1 MSAKGTRRDLAV
13 ARVLDPARERAETR
27 VQRFL
32 DAALELLNTN
42 ASRDFTVQE
51 VVEKSG
57 QSLRSFYQYFDGKYE
72 LLLALFEDSIRMAAA
87 TLSERVERESE
98 PLARLR
104 AFCVEYHGLVRQ
116 APKDAA
122 KASNRQWPGSALGE
136 FAQQLLSEH
145 PAEASRAFGPLVEL
159 LEELVTAAVTT
170 GDVRD
175 DIPVRQVVGTVLQV
189 VMFNP
194 FATVIAGRA
203 GKSSDVAEDLWKIL
217 FEGLRAQ

>member
-1 MSAKGTRRDLAV
+1 M
-13 ARVLDPARERAETR
+13 
-27 VQRFL
+27 
-32 DAALELLNTN
+32 
-42 ASRDFTVQE
+42 
-51 VVEKSG
+51 EKSG

>member
-72 LLLALFEDSIRMAAA
+72 LLLALFEDSIRTAA
-87 TLSERVERESE
+87 TTLTELVDEQTT
-98 PLARLR
+98 PLDRLR
-104 AFCVEYHGLVRQ
+104 TFCVEYYGLVRRT
-116 APKDAA
+116 PKLGKD
-122 KASNRQWPGSALGE
+122 NRQWPGSALGE
-136 FAQQLLSEH
+136 FAQQLLSDH
-145 PAEASRAFGPLVEL
+145 PAEASRAFGPLVDL
-159 LEELVTAAVTT
+159 LDGLVADAVAS
-170 GDVRD
+170 GDIRD
-175 DIPVRQVVGTVLQV
+175 DIPVKQVVGTVLQV
-189 VMFNP
+189 IMFNP
-194 FATVIAGRA
+194 FATVIAGRT
-203 GKSSDVAEDLWKIL
+203 GKSTEVAEDLWKIL
-217 FEGLRAQ
+217 FEGLHAR

>member
-72 LLLALFEDSIRMAAA
+72 LLLALFEDSIRSAAA
-87 TLSERVERESE
+87 TLTEVVEEETE

-104 AFCVEYHGLVRQ
+104 RFCVEYYLLVRQ
-116 APKDAA
+116 TPKVSKGG
-122 KASNRQWPGSALGE
+122 KAWPGSALGE

-159 LEELVTAAVTT
+159 LEELVSDAVVS
-170 GDVRD
+170 GDIRH
-175 DIPVRQVVGTVLQV
+175 DIPVKQIVGTVLQV
-189 VMFNP
+189 IMFNP
-194 FATVIAGRA
+194 FATVIAGRT
-203 GKSSDVAEDLWKIL
+203 GKSADVAEDLWKIL
-217 FEGLRAQ
+217 FEGLHAK